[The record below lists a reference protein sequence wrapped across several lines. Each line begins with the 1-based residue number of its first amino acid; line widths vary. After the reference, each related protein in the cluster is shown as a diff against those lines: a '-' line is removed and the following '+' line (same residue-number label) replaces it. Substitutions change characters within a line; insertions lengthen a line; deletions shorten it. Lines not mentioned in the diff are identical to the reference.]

1 MSYFYL
7 KALHI
12 IFIVTW
18 FSGMFY
24 LGRLFIYQREAQDK
38 PEPEKGILSQ
48 QFALMA
54 KRLLFGITWPSAIL
68 SLIFGP
74 ALLLTYPL
82 GETWLNIKLVLVV
95 LLYVYHFSLHR
106 LYKQQQNGIYKYS
119 GNQLRLWNEVPTV
132 LLVATIMLVVVK
144 NQMSLVY
151 GVVGLAIF
159 IVVLMAAIHVY
170 KRVRERTK

>member
-82 GETWLNIKLVLVV
+82 GEAWLNIKLALVV
-95 LLYVYHFSLHR
+95 LLYGYHFSLHR
-106 LYKQQQNGIYKYS
+106 LFKSHQS
-119 GNQLRLWNEVPTV
+119 GVFNYTSNQLRLWNEVPTV
-132 LLVATIMLVVVK
+132 LLVATVMLVVVK
-144 NQMSLVY
+144 NKMSLVY
-151 GVVGLAIF
+151 GVIGLAIF
-159 IVVLMAAIHVY
+159 VLLLMTAINVY
-170 KRVRERTK
+170 KKVRAGKR